1 MSCLFDSLSQYLKED
16 SKSIRGKVCNYL
28 KQNNSI
34 MEDIETNIIL
44 NMDRDNYIESMTD
57 ENTWGGGIEI
67 KAACNIWNIKIK
79 VIYISNTSKSY
90 TIEFIPSQKNKENRK
105 KNRVI
110 KLYYD
115 GVHYTSKFI

>member
-1 MSCLFDSLSQYLKED
+1 MSCLFDSLSKYLKED
-16 SKSIRGKVCNYL
+16 SKIIRCKVCKYL
-28 KQNNSI
+28 EQNNSI
-34 MEDIETNIIL
+34 MEDIETKIIL

-79 VIYISNTSKSY
+79 VIYISNISKSY
-90 TIEFIPSQKNKENRK
+90 TIEFIPSQRNKQNRK

-115 GVHYTSKFI
+115 GVHYKSTLI